1 MKADRYARVEELFDA
16 ALDVPPDERA
26 SFLDR
31 ACGSDPLLR
40 REVESL
46 LDAYQKAEA
55 FIETRAIDVAAKSL
69 AGDSGLSLTGKTIGR
84 YQIVSML
91 GAGGMGEVYL
101 AHDSQMDR
109 RVALKLLPR
118 QFTQSADR
126 VVRFHRES
134 RAASAINHPN
144 IITTYEIG
152 HDGGVH
158 FIASEYVEGETL
170 RAKINRGPLKLEI
183 AIDISIQVASA
194 LAAAHAE
201 GIIHRDIKPENVMIR
216 QDGYVK
222 VLDFGLA
229 KLVERDRIDGLAENS
244 TQSGLVLG
252 TINYMSPEQARAQE
266 IDNRTDIFSL
276 GIVMYE
282 MIAGQQPF
290 KGATPASTFDAI
302 LNRAPA
308 AISNPEASA
317 ELKRIINRALEKDM
331 ELRYQTASDLR
342 AVLKRLQR
350 SMNSDAASA
359 GPVAASQDSG
369 GRTAG
374 SWWKRVALGSIAV
387 GVLATGLSYLAARP
401 GSAPERIAWQNA
413 KVFKLT
419 DQRGEELFP
428 CLSPDGK
435 TLLYT
440 SAAAGHSDIYSK
452 RIGSR
457 KAANLTQGSGA
468 DNFQPAFSPDG
479 QRIAFRRTGRDG
491 SGIYL
496 MTETGENVKRLT
508 VFGYNPAWSHDGKEI
523 VCTENN
529 VFTSIR
535 TLSTSRMWIVN
546 ALTGNHRVVET
557 GDAVQPNWSPH
568 GQRIAYWGMIHQGV
582 QRDIWTVAVDGGEP
596 VPVTNDSHVDWNPV
610 WSADGRHLYFVSNR
624 MGLMG
629 LWRVAIDETSGRV
642 SSEPELV
649 PTPSANTQL
658 ISFSRDGRSLA
669 YVQSNTTENISKLT
683 FEPVAGKVVGNP
695 IEVTE
700 SSGRL
705 TSPSVS
711 PDGKMIA
718 CQSAGDQLDIFTLTI
733 GNPVPNQLTDDE
745 TNEMVPAWSWDGKK
759 IAYYSNRNGTYQVYV
774 VNSDGSGARQITE
787 SAAAGGAVLPVW
799 SPDGFRLSYSLLG
812 DRSFIIDLRRPFREQ
827 IADETPDPPG
837 MTHFVARSWSPNGR
851 YLAGRGYDRSV
862 YRGVLIYDI
871 EARTYDLIS
880 DFGSWPVWLEDSRR
894 LLFINDERIYLADVR
909 TKKPK
914 EIYSLLPRR
923 LTGLDVSRDN
933 RSIYISVASP
943 EADIWLLRLE

>member
-1 MKADRYARVEELFDA
+1 
-16 ALDVPPDERA
+16 
-26 SFLDR
+26 
-31 ACGSDPLLR
+31 
-40 REVESL
+40 
-46 LDAYQKAEA
+46 
-55 FIETRAIDVAAKSL
+55 
-69 AGDSGLSLTGKTIGR
+69 
-84 YQIVSML
+84 
-91 GAGGMGEVYL
+91 
-101 AHDSQMDR
+101 
-109 RVALKLLPR
+109 
-118 QFTQSADR
+118 
-126 VVRFHRES
+126 VRFHRES

-170 RAKINRGPLKLEI
+170 RAKINRGPLKLET

-216 QDGYVK
+216 QDRYVK

-229 KLVERDRIDGLAENS
+229 KLVEHDRIEGLAENS
-244 TQSGLVLG
+244 TRSGLVLG

-290 KGATPASTFDAI
+290 RGATPASTFDAI
-302 LNRAPA
+302 LNRPPA
-308 AISNPEASA
+308 AITNPDAST

-350 SMNSDAASA
+350 SMNTDSSPGRAAASE
-359 GPVAASQDSG
+359 DSG
-369 GRTAG
+369 GRQVAG
-374 SWWKRVALGSIAV
+374 SSRKRVAIGSIAV
-387 GVLATGLSYLAARP
+387 VVLATGLSFLAARP
-401 GSAPERIAWQNA
+401 GSAPEPIAWQNA

-457 KAANLTQGSGA
+457 KATNLTEGFGA

-491 SGIYL
+491 GGIYV
-496 MTETGENVKRLT
+496 MTETGETVRQLT
-508 VFGYNPAWSHDGKEI
+508 PFGYNPAWSHDGKEI
-523 VCTENN
+523 ACTENS
-529 VFTSIR
+529 VSTSIR
-535 TLSTSRMWIVN
+535 TLSISRMWIVN

-568 GQRIAYWGMIHQGV
+568 GQRIAYWGIHQGV

-610 WSADGRHLYFVSNR
+610 WSADGRYLYFVSNR
-624 MGLMG
+624 NGVTR

-658 ISFSRDGRSLA
+658 ISLSRDGRSLA
-669 YVQSNTTENISKLT
+669 YVQSTTTENIAKLT
-683 FEPVAGKVVGNP
+683 FEPVAGKVVGNL

-711 PDGKMIA
+711 PDGRMIA
-718 CQSAGDQLDIFTLTI
+718 CQSAGDQLDIFTVAV

-745 TNEMVPAWSWDGKK
+745 TNEMVPAWSWDGRK
-759 IAYYSNRNGTYQVYV
+759 IAYYSNRNGTYQIYEI
-774 VNSDGSGARQITE
+774 NSDGSGARQITE
-787 SAAAGGAVLPVW
+787 TPAAGGAVLPVW
-799 SPDGFRLSYSLLG
+799 SPDGFRLAYSLMG
-812 DRSFIIDLRRPFREQ
+812 GRSFIIDLRKPFREQ

-837 MTHFVARSWSPNGR
+837 MTHFVAHSWSPNGR
-851 YLAGRGYDRSV
+851 YLAGRGYNLSV
-862 YRGVLIYDI
+862 NRGVLIYDI
-871 EARTYDLIS
+871 EARTYDSIS
-880 DFGSWPVWLEDSRR
+880 DFGSMPAWLEDSRR
-894 LLFINDERIYLADVR
+894 LLFFNDERIYLADVR
-909 TKKPK
+909 SKSARQ
-914 EIYSLLPRR
+914 IYSLSPGR
-923 LTGLDVSRDN
+923 LTGLDVSKDN
-933 RSIYISVASP
+933 RSIYISVASS